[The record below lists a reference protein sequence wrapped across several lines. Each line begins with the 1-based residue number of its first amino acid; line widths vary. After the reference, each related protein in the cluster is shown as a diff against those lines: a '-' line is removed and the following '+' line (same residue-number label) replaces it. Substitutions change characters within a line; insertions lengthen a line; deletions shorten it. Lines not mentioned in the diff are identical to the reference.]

1 MYEIWLALNIAW
13 EIAWGLWPWL
23 LAAGVLWAALLA
35 LALKRG
41 WPAWRQTLPLALSVS
56 GLLGILA
63 FVVFRDSSPGAAQ
76 DTGGPGPGFIG
87 QSDDQHQAQGGW
99 LSNFLDGPGHGGGD
113 GGGGHGGGHGGGGDG
128 GGG

>member
-63 FVVFRDSSPGAAQ
+63 FVFLP
-76 DTGGPGPGFIG
+76 
-87 QSDDQHQAQGGW
+87 GW
-99 LSNFLDGPGHGGGD
+99 LQSALSEMGYWVDWAVLLGLTAAVGGLGLAFLWPMLTWRRMAAAHR
-113 GGGGHGGGHGGGGDG
+113 
-128 GGG
+128 

>member
-1 MYEIWLALNIAW
+1 MLVWIDK
-13 EIAWGLWPWL
+13 WG
-23 LAAGVLWAALLA
+23 LLA
-35 LALKRG
+35 LAAIAIPSGFIWVL
-41 WPAWRQTLPLALSVS
+41 ADSPLSDIASAVNIVS
-56 GLLGILA
+56 LLGILA

-76 DTGGPGPGFIG
+76 DTGGTGPGFIG